1 MFLPKVFPSTFL
13 QSAPGAGGTAVV
25 SRHFVRFSQN
35 GRTGGGSDAAAA
47 GATGRGMM
55 EDSESSNRF
64 TTTAGLFQ
72 ENAIVAMMEKIK
84 NLEELVR
91 EKEGLELEP
100 FLTEAGLRSRRTSID
115 VAGAKIA
122 SVITKNEQKPPTN
135 TTVMEPLAISINND
149 DTMASVDATSTPFT
163 TPVGD
168 EATSTTIDDSK
179 RSTTANTNGNGGDD
193 VESLVD
199 HQNKKE
205 S

>member
-13 QSAPGAGGTAVV
+13 QSSPGARGTAVG

-35 GRTGGGSDAAAA
+35 GRTGGGSGAAAA
-47 GATGRGMM
+47 GATGLM
-55 EDSESSNRF
+55 EDTESSNRF

-199 HQNKKE
+199 HHNKKE